1 MYSFDKR
8 GLPAQQGVHKLRRWV
23 LRSAMARLAV
33 YELLNGGL
41 RHSVAGKSVC
51 KLRKGVLHPSGTYKC
66 AVFASVICVSK
77 RLRKACVGSRSFASR
92 KDSAKSVL
100 VRNYCLRLA
109 KTPVPVCVARIG
121 KSCVGL

>member
-41 RHSVAGKSVC
+41 RHSVARKSVC
-51 KLRKGVLHPSGTYKC
+51 KLRKGVLHPSETYKC
-66 AVFASVICVSK
+66 VVFASVICVSK
-77 RLRKACVGSRSFASR
+77 RLRR

-100 VRNYCLRLA
+100 VRNRCLRLA

-121 KSCVGL
+121 NSCVGL